1 MAGEAVHRFVG
12 ISNEREFYSDHY
24 LAEILSRDIA
34 GTVAKWHEQ
43 AVGSANGNKAPDA
56 ELRSL
61 NRPYREFLSEY
72 GSALGPKG
80 RIEVQRPW
88 FHRLLEAL
96 GYGWK
101 PSEFDLGD
109 GDQIPVLREVSDDG
123 GRKLLVLEACEGPEG
138 DGDPLSMRLLQEQF
152 RREAPMAE
160 SLEQL
165 EWETIITRRI
175 FALDRPPSWI
185 LLLSPRQALLLE
197 RGKWTHKRLLRF
209 DWSEILGRREDA
221 TLKATAALLHRE
233 SLLPGSGSALLET
246 LDENSHRHAY
256 AVSTDLKYALRES
269 IELLGNEA
277 VRSLREAEPSL
288 ALDERLSE
296 RLSLECL
303 RYMYRL
309 LFLFYIEARP
319 ELGYAPVDAP
329 AYRNGYSLERL
340 RDMELSRLQSV
351 AEGDGNHLQASL
363 EMLFRL
369 VREGFDPLAG
379 GDGKLDLEG
388 APLHGTFVMRPLDSK
403 LFAQESTPL
412 LSKAQ
417 LRDSVLQKV
426 IRLMSLTRPAKGR
439 KRRGRISYGQ
449 LGVNQ
454 LGEVYEALLSYR
466 GFFTSERMYEV
477 RKAGEQKDELDVA
490 WFVPAGEIDE
500 YTEDERVYRRDDQ
513 GRKVLPA
520 IEPGRFL
527 YRLTGRARKRS
538 ASYYTPESLTRLV
551 VEHALKELIQ
561 DDTPAES
568 ILKLTVCEPAMGSA
582 AFLNEAVSQLAE
594 LYLDRRQRER
604 GKRIPHDRYGE
615 ELQKA
620 KHFIADRN
628 VFGIDLNPVAV
639 ELAEVSLWL
648 NCVVRDGHVPWFGY
662 QLQAGNSLV
671 GARRRTH
678 SVEWLK
684 KGVRK
689 EDRWHEREPE
699 RVARGASTGREKGS
713 VYHFLLPDPGMADYK
728 DKFVRSL
735 EPEGFE
741 RLRKWKRDFCKPFSE
756 DEIEVL
762 ERMSDA
768 VDDLWNRHTE
778 GLAKDRSLTSDDI
791 GVWGRERPERR
802 TANEWKDR
810 IRRQGAFATDDRNAG
825 PYRRLKL
832 VMDYWCALWFWPPD
846 SEDAPPTREQFL
858 AETCLLLT
866 GETWRAGVGGVQA
879 EIPFEGDDPSTE
891 IGAREELVAKNDGT
905 IDLEVIRSASP
916 RLRLVEELAQAH
928 RFLHWELQF
937 ADVFYGAGVRGGFD
951 LILGN
956 PPWIRIEW
964 DEAGVVGDFE
974 PRIEVR
980 KMTAA
985 QSKDARSEAI
995 DSRSGLRNAFLS
1007 EYVLSEGT
1015 QNFLNSSQNYAIL
1028 KGVQTNLYK
1037 CFLPQSWD
1045 FRQAE
1050 GVAALLHPEGVY
1062 DDPKGGRLRAEI
1074 YRRLRAHFQFQNSLL
1089 LFPDIAHRA
1098 LYSANVY
1105 GVERDQPG
1113 FQQIANLFV
1122 PGTVQQCSD
1131 HHGKGPSPGIKRVE
1145 GGWDTDGHRN
1155 RVISVGPRELEV
1167 FARSLDPEGT
1177 PSVRAR
1183 LPAIHS
1189 VELMGVMR
1197 KFAEQK
1203 RRLRD
1208 LRGQYACS
1216 RIWDETG
1223 AQRDGTIR
1231 RDTQF
1236 PESVD
1241 DWILSGPHFFVGN
1254 PLSKTP
1260 RAKCKEKGDYDCIDL
1275 TSIPD
1280 DYLPRTNYVPA
1291 CGREEYESRIPV
1303 VPWTGNSDF
1312 GCERRITNY
1321 FRNVTRKRLSL
1332 AGERTLLACLVPPGC
1347 CNIDAV
1353 ISTSFMNLSNLMTFH
1368 SMLLSVPFDAFQKMS
1383 IATDLHPAKLQQL
1396 PLPFLDNKVASCLHI
1411 RALKLSCVTS
1421 QFGPLL
1427 EQVWNYRFESDSW
1440 TCNESRLESE
1450 SIQYGTHIWSRS
1462 FALRSH
1468 YARRYAL
1475 VEIDVIA
1482 AMALGLSLNDLL
1494 TLYRVQFPVM
1504 REYET
1509 DTWYDQ
1515 TGRIVFT
1522 PSKGLSGV
1530 GLPRKKV
1537 KGATDCSV
1545 VTEERTLEGISV
1557 GWEDVKDLKQGT
1569 VTKEILDDTMP
1580 GGPRKRI
1587 ISYVAPFT
1595 RCDREADYRQAWD
1608 VFSQRFDIV

>member
-43 AVGSANGNKAPDA
+43 AAGSENGKKAPDA

-61 NRPYREFLSEY
+61 NRPYREFLSEH

-80 RIEVQRPW
+80 RIDVQRPW

-123 GRKLLVLEACEGPEG
+123 GRKLLVLEACEGSEG
-138 DGDPLSMRLLQEQF
+138 DEDPLSMRLLQEQF

-165 EWETIITRRI
+165 EWEMIITRRI

-209 DWSEILGRREDA
+209 DWGEILGRREDA

-277 VRSLREAEPSL
+277 VRSLRESDPNL
-288 ALDERLSE
+288 ALDERLAE

-340 RDMELSRLQSV
+340 RDMELSRMQSV

-388 APLHGTFVMRPLDSK
+388 APLHATFVMRPLDSK

-412 LSKAQ
+412 LSKAR

-604 GKRIPHDRYGE
+604 GERIPHERYGE

-648 NCVVRDGHVPWFGY
+648 NCIVRDGHVPWFGY

-735 EPEGFE
+735 EPEGFD

-756 DEIEVL
+756 EEIEVL

-768 VDDLWNRHTE
+768 VDDLWARHTE

-802 TANEWKDR
+802 TKNEWKDR
-810 IRRQGAFATDDRNAG
+810 VRRQGAFATDDRNAG

-846 SEDAPPTREQFL
+846 AEHAPPTREQFL
-858 AETCLLLT
+858 TETHLVLT
-866 GETWRAGVGGVQA
+866 GETWSAGASGRQ
-879 EIPFEGDDPSTE
+879 TE
-891 IGAREELVAKNDGT
+891 IRFEANGESADAVDPEDRFVEDNRSLDLGAIMDAY
-905 IDLEVIRSASP
+905 P
-916 RLRLVEELAQAH
+916 RFRLVQQLAERH

-937 ADVFYGAGVRGGFD
+937 ADAFYGEVSRGGFD

-956 PPWIRIEW
+956 PPWVNVEW
-964 DEAGVVGDFE
+964 DESGVIGDFD
-974 PRIEVR
+974 PSIVIR
-980 KMTAA
+980 KLSAPDLRKIRERSIKRSDALRDSYMDEYV
-985 QSKDARSEAI
+985 QSDAMQNYLNSEQNYHLLG
-995 DSRSGLRNAFLS
+995 GLRS
-1007 EYVLSEGT
+1007 
-1015 QNFLNSSQNYAIL
+1015 
-1028 KGVQTNLYK
+1028 NLYK
-1037 CFLPQSWD
+1037 CFLPQAWD
-1045 FRQAE
+1045 YRRGE

-1062 DDPKGGRLRAEI
+1062 DDPKGGRLRGEI
-1074 YRRLRAHFQFQNSLL
+1074 YRRLRVHFQFQNSLL

-1105 GVERDQPG
+1105 GEE
-1113 FQQIANLFV
+1113 
-1122 PGTVQQCSD
+1122 SD
-1131 HHGKGPSPGIKRVE
+1131 
-1145 GGWDTDGHRN
+1145 T
-1155 RVISVGPRELEV
+1155 
-1167 FARSLDPEGT
+1167 SLDSGRSRTSSCRRPCS
-1177 PSVRAR
+1177 SVPIITGKDCPRASSAPR
-1183 LPAIHS
+1183 A
-1189 VELMGVMR
+1189 
-1197 KFAEQK
+1197 
-1203 RRLRD
+1203 
-1208 LRGQYACS
+1208 
-1216 RIWDETG
+1216 
-1223 AQRDGTIR
+1223 DGTR
-1231 RDTQF
+1231 
-1236 PESVD
+1236 
-1241 DWILSGPHFFVGN
+1241 
-1254 PLSKTP
+1254 
-1260 RAKCKEKGDYDCIDL
+1260 
-1275 TSIPD
+1275 
-1280 DYLPRTNYVPA
+1280 
-1291 CGREEYESRIPV
+1291 
-1303 VPWTGNSDF
+1303 
-1312 GCERRITNY
+1312 
-1321 FRNVTRKRLSL
+1321 
-1332 AGERTLLACLVPPGC
+1332 
-1347 CNIDAV
+1347 
-1353 ISTSFMNLSNLMTFH
+1353 
-1368 SMLLSVPFDAFQKMS
+1368 
-1383 IATDLHPAKLQQL
+1383 
-1396 PLPFLDNKVASCLHI
+1396 
-1411 RALKLSCVTS
+1411 
-1421 QFGPLL
+1421 
-1427 EQVWNYRFESDSW
+1427 
-1440 TCNESRLESE
+1440 
-1450 SIQYGTHIWSRS
+1450 
-1462 FALRSH
+1462 
-1468 YARRYAL
+1468 
-1475 VEIDVIA
+1475 
-1482 AMALGLSLNDLL
+1482 MA
-1494 TLYRVQFPVM
+1494 
-1504 REYET
+1504 
-1509 DTWYDQ
+1509 
-1515 TGRIVFT
+1515 I
-1522 PSKGLSGV
+1522 
-1530 GLPRKKV
+1530 
-1537 KGATDCSV
+1537 
-1545 VTEERTLEGISV
+1545 GI
-1557 GWEDVKDLKQGT
+1557 E
-1569 VTKEILDDTMP
+1569 
-1580 GGPRKRI
+1580 
-1587 ISYVAPFT
+1587 
-1595 RCDREADYRQAWD
+1595 
-1608 VFSQRFDIV
+1608 

>member
-34 GTVAKWHEQ
+34 GTVAGWHEQ
-43 AVGSANGNKAPDA
+43 AAGSTNGKKAPDA

-61 NRPYREFLSEY
+61 YRPFREFLAEY
-72 GSALGPKG
+72 GRALGPKG
-80 RIEVQRPW
+80 RIGVQRPW
-88 FHRLLEAL
+88 LRRLLEAL
-96 GYGWK
+96 GYGWN

-109 GDQIPVLREVSDDG
+109 GDRIPALYDMADSG
-123 GRKLLVLEACEGPEG
+123 GRQLLVLEACEGAEG
-138 DGDPLSMRLLQEQF
+138 EGDPLSASLFPEQF
-152 RREAPMAE
+152 QREAPMAE

-165 EWETIITRRI
+165 DWEAIITRRV

-185 LLLSPRQALLLE
+185 LLLSPSQALLLE

-233 SLLPGSGSALLET
+233 SLLPNSGAALLET

-269 IELLGNEA
+269 IELLGNEV
-277 VRSLREAEPSL
+277 VRSLRESDPNL
-288 ALDERLSE
+288 ALDERLAE

-379 GDGKLDLEG
+379 GDGKLDLGG
-388 APLHGTFVMRPLDSK
+388 APLHATFVMRPLDSK
-403 LFAQESTPL
+403 LFVQESTPL
-412 LSKAQ
+412 LSKAR

-477 RKAGEQKDELDVA
+477 RKAGEQKDQLDVA

-500 YTEDERVYRRDDQ
+500 YTEKERVYRRDDQ

-520 IEPGRFL
+520 IEPGQFL

-561 DDTPAES
+561 DDTPAER
-568 ILKLTVCEPAMGSA
+568 ILSLTMCEPAMGSA

-594 LYLDRRQRER
+594 LYLDRRQRELGR
-604 GKRIPHDRYGE
+604 RIPHDRYGE

-648 NCVVRDGHVPWFGY
+648 NCILRDGHVPWFGY

-713 VYHFLLPDPGMADYK
+713 VYHFLLADPGMADYK

-756 DEIEVL
+756 EEIQLL

-768 VDDLWNRHTE
+768 VDELWGRHAE
-778 GLAKDRSLTSDDI
+778 GLSKDRTLTSDDI

-810 IRRQGAFATDDRNAG
+810 IRMQGAFASDDRKAG

-832 VMDYWCALWFWPPD
+832 VMDYWCSLWFWPPD
-846 SEDAPPTREQFL
+846 AAHAPPTREQFL

-866 GETWRAGVGGVQA
+866 GETWSAGAGGGQT
-879 EIPFEGDDPSTE
+879 EIPFESDGPPN
-891 IGAREELVAKNDGT
+891 GAGSPDERVVKDDGT
-905 IDLEVIRSASP
+905 LDLAAMIEADP
-916 RLRLVEELAQAH
+916 RLRLVTELAETH

-937 ADVFYGAGVRGGFD
+937 ADVLYGEGSRGGFD

-956 PPWIRIEW
+956 PPWIKVEW
-964 DEAGVVGDFE
+964 DEAGVIGDFE
-974 PRIEVR
+974 PKVEVR

-985 QSKDARSEAI
+985 QSRNTRSEAI
-995 DSRSGLRNAFLS
+995 DGRGGLRRALLD
-1007 EYVLSEGT
+1007 EYVFSEGI
-1015 QNFLNSSQNYAIL
+1015 QNFLNSSQNYADL

-1045 FRQAE
+1045 FRQE
-1050 GVAALLHPEGVY
+1050 QGVAALLHPEGVY
-1062 DDPKGGRLRAEI
+1062 DDPKGGRLRGEI
-1074 YRRLRAHFQFQNSLL
+1074 YRRLRAHFQFQNELK
-1089 LFPDIAHRA
+1089 LFAEVHHSRRF
-1098 LYSANVY
+1098 SANVY
-1105 GVERDQPG
+1105 GVEREHPDFLQL
-1113 FQQIANLFV
+1113 ANLFV
-1122 PGTVQQCSD
+1122 PRTARHCTD
-1131 HHGKGPSPGIKRVE
+1131 HHGDGPVPGIKRP
-1145 GGWDTDGHRN
+1145 GAGWETQGHRS
-1155 RVISVGPRELEV
+1155 RVVKVGPRELDI
-1167 FARSLDPEGT
+1167 FARSLDSEGT
-1177 PSVRAR
+1177 PSGQAR

-1189 VELMGVMR
+1189 VELMGVLR

-1208 LRGQYACS
+1208 LEGQYSC
-1216 RIWDETG
+1216 RMMWHETG

-1231 RDTQF
+1231 RETQF
-1236 PESVD
+1236 PESAE
-1241 DWILSGPHFFVGN
+1241 DWILSGPHFFVAN
-1254 PLSKTP
+1254 PLAKTP
-1260 RAKCKEKGDYDCIDL
+1260 RSQGRKNSDYDCIDL

-1280 DYLPRTNYVPA
+1280 DYLPRTNFVPA
-1291 CGREEYESRIPV
+1291 CNSEEYRSRIPS
-1303 VPWTGNSDF
+1303 VPWADGA
-1312 GCERRITNY
+1312 
-1321 FRNVTRKRLSL
+1321 RKINTIPISRGYQLINREMVDP
-1332 AGERTLLACLVPPGC
+1332 AMERTLVAAIEPPSVTF
-1347 CNIDAV
+1347 IHTAV
-1353 ISTSFMNLSNLMTFH
+1353 GTIFNSIRG
-1368 SMLLSVPFDAFQKMS
+1368 LLDFAS
-1383 IATDLHPAKLQQL
+1383 ICSSL
-1396 PLPFLDNKVASCLHI
+1396 PLDGFI
-1411 RALKLSCVTS
+1411 KLSGISHMSPIRMKQIPMPITSPGIRDALHLRTLRLNCLTRQYASLWRNSWNDRYLHDEWVTS
-1421 QFGPLL
+1421 DA
-1427 EQVWNYRFESDSW
+1427 RIA
-1440 TCNESRLESE
+1440 SE
-1450 SIQYGTHIWSRS
+1450 SHQSISKEWSRS
-1462 FALRSH
+1462 HGLRTDYS
-1468 YARRYAL
+1468 RRQAL
-1475 VEIDVIA
+1475 VEIDVLSSIT
-1482 AMALGLSLNDLL
+1482 LGISLNELL
-1494 TLYRVQFPVM
+1494 TVYRVQFPIM
-1504 REYET
+1504 GEYEA

-1515 TGRIVFT
+1515 TGRIAFT

-1537 KGATDCSV
+1537 KGATDCSI
-1545 VTEERTLEGISV
+1545 VTEERTEEEISV
-1557 GWEDVKDLKQGT
+1557 GWDDVKDLKQGT
-1569 VTKEILDDTMP
+1569 VTKEVQDDTMP
-1580 GGPRKRI
+1580 GGPRKRT

-1595 RCDREADYRQAWD
+1595 RCDREEDYRQAWD
-1608 VFSQRFDIV
+1608 VFSQRFDRR

>member
-34 GTVAKWHEQ
+34 GTVAKWQEQ
-43 AVGSANGNKAPDA
+43 AAGSADGKKAPDA

-61 NRPYREFLSEY
+61 YRPYREFLSEY

-123 GRKLLVLEACEGPEG
+123 GRKLLVLEACEGSEW
-138 DGDPLSMRLLQEQF
+138 DEDPLSMRLLQEQF

-165 EWETIITRRI
+165 EWETILTRRI

-209 DWSEILGRREDA
+209 DWGEILGRREDA

-277 VRSLREAEPSL
+277 VRSLRDRDPNL
-288 ALDERLSE
+288 ALNERLAE

-340 RDMELSRLQSV
+340 RDMELSRMQSV

-379 GDGKLDLEG
+379 GDGKLHLEG
-388 APLHGTFVMRPLDSK
+388 TPLHATFVMRPLDSK

-412 LSKAQ
+412 LSKTR

-500 YTEDERVYRRDDQ
+500 YSEEERVYRRDDQ
-513 GRKVLPA
+513 GRRVLPA

-648 NCVVRDGHVPWFGY
+648 NCIVRDGHVPWFGY

-699 RVARGASTGREKGS
+699 RVARGAASRRKQGS

-756 DEIEVL
+756 EEIEVL

-768 VDDLWNRHTE
+768 IDDLWARHVE

-802 TANEWKDR
+802 TANEWKDQ

-846 SEDAPPTREQFL
+846 AEHAPPTREQFL

-866 GETWRAGVGGVQA
+866 GETWSAGAGGGQV
-879 EIPFEGDDPSTE
+879 EIPFESNGPPNE
-891 IGAREELVAKNDGT
+891 AGELEERIVNDNGSLGLDA
-905 IDLEVIRSASP
+905 IMDVYP
-916 RLRLVEELAQAH
+916 RLRLVQQLAERH

-937 ADVFYGAGVRGGFD
+937 ADVFYGEGSPGGFD
-951 LILGN
+951 LIVGN
-956 PPWIRIEW
+956 PPWIKVEW
-964 DEAGVVGDFE
+964 DEAGVMGDFE
-974 PRIEVR
+974 PRVEVR
-980 KMTAA
+980 KMSAT
-985 QSKDARSEAI
+985 QSRTVRSEAI
-995 DSRSGLRNAFLS
+995 DGHSGLRIALLD

-1015 QNFLNSSQNYAIL
+1015 QNFLNAGQNYAVL

-1037 CFLPQSWD
+1037 CFLPQAWD
-1045 FRQAE
+1045 FRQGE
-1050 GVAALLHPEGVY
+1050 GVAALLHPDGVY
-1062 DDPKGGRLRAEI
+1062 DVPNGGQLRVEI
-1074 YRRLRAHFQFQNSLL
+1074 YRRLRAHFQFQNERK
-1089 LFPDIAHRA
+1089 LFTGIGNRRCF
-1098 LYSANVY
+1098 SANVY
-1105 GVERDQPG
+1105 GSERDQPR
-1113 FQQIANLFV
+1113 FQHIANLFD
-1122 PGTVQQCSD
+1122 PTTIRRCSD
-1131 HHGKGPSPGIKRVE
+1131 HHGNGPVPGIKRLD
-1145 GGWDTDGHRN
+1145 GGWGTEGHRS
-1155 RVISVGPRELEV
+1155 RVIPVGPRELDI
-1167 FARSLDPEGT
+1167 FARSLDEEGT
-1177 PSVRAR
+1177 LFSQAR
-1183 LPAIHS
+1183 LPAVHS
-1189 VELMGVMR
+1189 LELMGLLR
-1197 KFAEQK
+1197 NFAQQK
-1203 RRLRD
+1203 RRLRN
-1208 LRGQYACS
+1208 LEGQFACS
-1216 RIWDETG
+1216 MLWQETG

-1231 RDTQF
+1231 RETQF
-1236 PESVD
+1236 PDSID
-1241 DWILSGPHFFVGN
+1241 DCVLSGPHFFVGN
-1254 PLSKTP
+1254 PLAKTP
-1260 RAKCKEKGDYDCIDL
+1260 RAQCRSHKDYECIDL
-1275 TSIPD
+1275 TSIPN

-1291 CGREEYESRIPV
+1291 CSPEEYESRIPV
-1303 VPWTGNSDF
+1303 VPWARTLQKGSDSLTT
-1312 GCERRITNY
+1312 RR
-1321 FRNVTRKRLSL
+1321 FRSVNRRMVDPAS
-1332 AGERTLLACLVPPGC
+1332 ERTLIASIQPPNVAFIHPVVG
-1347 CNIDAV
+1347 
-1353 ISTSFMNLSNLMTFH
+1353 TSFASMQDLLDFH
-1368 SMLLSVPFDAFQKMS
+1368 AFCIS
-1383 IATDLHPAKLQQL
+1383 L
-1396 PLPFLDNKVASCLHI
+1396 PLDGFMKISGATEMSQTRLRSIPMPKLSSQIRRALHVRTLRLNCLTAHYSWLWEHSWLADYAMDEWTSLDN
-1411 RALKLSCVTS
+1411 TM
-1421 QFGPLL
+1421 
-1427 EQVWNYRFESDSW
+1427 
-1440 TCNESRLESE
+1440 TLESNQMLTQ
-1450 SIQYGTHIWSRS
+1450 SWSRNS
-1462 FALRSH
+1462 GLRSD
-1468 YARRYAL
+1468 YSRRQAL
-1475 VEIDVIA
+1475 VEIDVLVS
-1482 AMALGLSLNDLL
+1482 MSLCLSLDDLL
-1494 TLYRVQFPVM
+1494 TLYRIQFPVM
-1504 REYET
+1504 REFEA

-1515 TGRIVFT
+1515 SGRIVFT
-1522 PSKGLSGV
+1522 PSTGLSGV
-1530 GLPRKKV
+1530 GLPRKKT
-1537 KGATDCSV
+1537 KGAADCSIV
-1545 VTEERTLEGISV
+1545 SNERTLNGISV
-1557 GWEDVKDLKQGT
+1557 GWEDIKDLKQGN
-1569 VTKEILDDTMP
+1569 VTKEVMDDTMP
-1580 GGPRKRI
+1580 GGPRKRT

-1595 RCDREADYRQAWD
+1595 RCEREEDYRQAWD
-1608 VFSQRFDIV
+1608 VFLKRFASA

>member
-1 MAGEAVHRFVG
+1 MDPAAVTQTGAAAG
-12 ISNEREFYSDHY
+12 
-24 LAEILSRDIA
+24 
-34 GTVAKWHEQ
+34 
-43 AVGSANGNKAPDA
+43 
-56 ELRSL
+56 
-61 NRPYREFLSEY
+61 
-72 GSALGPKG
+72 
-80 RIEVQRPW
+80 
-88 FHRLLEAL
+88 
-96 GYGWK
+96 
-101 PSEFDLGD
+101 
-109 GDQIPVLREVSDDG
+109 
-123 GRKLLVLEACEGPEG
+123 AC
-138 DGDPLSMRLLQEQF
+138 
-152 RREAPMAE
+152 
-160 SLEQL
+160 
-165 EWETIITRRI
+165 
-175 FALDRPPSWI
+175 
-185 LLLSPRQALLLE
+185 
-197 RGKWTHKRLLRF
+197 KWTHKRLLRF
-209 DWSEILGRREDA
+209 DWGEILGRREDA

-233 SLLPGSGSALLET
+233 SLLPGSGAALLET

-277 VRSLREAEPSL
+277 VCSLREADPSL
-288 ALDERLSE
+288 ALDDRLAE

-351 AEGDGNHLQASL
+351 AEGEGNHLQASL

-388 APLHGTFVMRPLDSK
+388 TPLHGTFVMRPLDSK

-412 LSKAQ
+412 LSKAR

-500 YTEDERVYRRDDQ
+500 YTEQERVYRRDDQ

-648 NCVVRDGHVPWFGY
+648 NCIVRDGHVPWFGY

-684 KGVRK
+684 KGMRK

-735 EPEGFE
+735 EPDGFE

-756 DEIEVL
+756 EEIEVL

-846 SEDAPPTREQFL
+846 VEHAPPTREQFL
-858 AETCLLLT
+858 AETCLLLA
-866 GETWRAGVGGVQA
+866 GETWTAGAGGGQI
-879 EIPFEGDDPSTE
+879 EIPFEGNGTSSE
-891 IGAREELVAKNDGT
+891 VGAPEEPVAKHDGT
-905 IDLEVIRSASP
+905 LDLEAIRSAFP
-916 RLRLVEELAQAH
+916 RLRLVEELAETH

-937 ADVFYGAGVRGGFD
+937 ADVFYGEGSRRGFD

-956 PPWIRIEW
+956 PPWIRVEW

-985 QSKDARSEAI
+985 QSRDARSEAI
-995 DSRSGLRNAFLS
+995 ESRSGLRNAFLS
-1007 EYVLSEGT
+1007 EYVLSEGS
-1015 QNFLNSSQNYAIL
+1015 QNFLNSSQNYAVL
-1028 KGVQTNLYK
+1028 KMVQANLYK
-1037 CFLPQSWD
+1037 CFLPQAWE
-1045 FRQAE
+1045 FRQE
-1050 GVAALLHPEGVY
+1050 DGVVALLHPEGVY
-1062 DDPKGGRLRAEI
+1062 DDPKGGRLRGEI

-1098 LYSANVY
+1098 RYSANVY
-1105 GVERDQPG
+1105 GAERDKPG
-1113 FQQIANLFV
+1113 FRHIANLFV
-1122 PGTVQQCSD
+1122 PATVQQCSD
-1131 HHGKGPSPGIKRVE
+1131 HHGDGPSPGIKRSE

-1155 RVISVGPRELEV
+1155 RVIPVGPREMVV
-1167 FARSLDPEGT
+1167 FARSLDAEGT
-1177 PSVRAR
+1177 PSAQAR
-1183 LPAIHS
+1183 LPAVHS
-1189 VELMGVMR
+1189 VELMRVLR

-1208 LRGQYACS
+1208 LEGQYACS

-1236 PESVD
+1236 PKIVD

-1254 PLSKTP
+1254 PLAKTP
-1260 RAKCKEKGDYDCIDL
+1260 RAQCKEKGDYDCIDL
-1275 TSIPD
+1275 TFIPD
-1280 DYLPRTNYVPA
+1280 DYLPRTNYVP
-1291 CGREEYESRIPV
+1291 
-1303 VPWTGNSDF
+1303 
-1312 GCERRITNY
+1312 
-1321 FRNVTRKRLSL
+1321 
-1332 AGERTLLACLVPPGC
+1332 
-1347 CNIDAV
+1347 
-1353 ISTSFMNLSNLMTFH
+1353 
-1368 SMLLSVPFDAFQKMS
+1368 
-1383 IATDLHPAKLQQL
+1383 
-1396 PLPFLDNKVASCLHI
+1396 
-1411 RALKLSCVTS
+1411 
-1421 QFGPLL
+1421 
-1427 EQVWNYRFESDSW
+1427 
-1440 TCNESRLESE
+1440 
-1450 SIQYGTHIWSRS
+1450 
-1462 FALRSH
+1462 
-1468 YARRYAL
+1468 
-1475 VEIDVIA
+1475 
-1482 AMALGLSLNDLL
+1482 
-1494 TLYRVQFPVM
+1494 
-1504 REYET
+1504 
-1509 DTWYDQ
+1509 
-1515 TGRIVFT
+1515 
-1522 PSKGLSGV
+1522 
-1530 GLPRKKV
+1530 
-1537 KGATDCSV
+1537 DCSPRGV
-1545 VTEERTLEGISV
+1545 QVEGSTCSL
-1557 GWEDVKDLKQGT
+1557 G
-1569 VTKEILDDTMP
+1569 
-1580 GGPRKRI
+1580 
-1587 ISYVAPFT
+1587 
-1595 RCDREADYRQAWD
+1595 
-1608 VFSQRFDIV
+1608 